1 MLFSCEEVDRSAYTQ
16 SDPSDLGLVSKAA
29 GENLLLRHSY
39 CEQNEGSLGLDNE
52 LNALLHLVLR
62 IDKPHRRRVK
72 LNVEARIS
80 TSQRSA
86 IRGRRSDEYYLKT
99 LLRRAQN

>member
-1 MLFSCEEVDRSAYTQ
+1 MLFSCQEVDRSAYTQ

-39 CEQNEGSLGLDNE
+39 CEKNEGSLGLDSE
-52 LNALLHLVLR
+52 VDAPLHLVLR
-62 IDKPHRRRVK
+62 IDEPHGRRVK
-72 LNVEARIS
+72 LNLEARIS
-80 TSQRSA
+80 TSQRGAS
-86 IRGRRSDEYYLKT
+86 RGRRPDKCYLKT